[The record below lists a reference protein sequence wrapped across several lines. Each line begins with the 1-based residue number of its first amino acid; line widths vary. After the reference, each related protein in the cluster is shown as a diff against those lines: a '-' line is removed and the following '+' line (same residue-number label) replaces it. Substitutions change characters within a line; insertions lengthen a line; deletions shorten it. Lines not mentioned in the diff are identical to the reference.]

1 MLTYADAL
9 IDKRKADR
17 EQQNIFSWDAWFMQ
31 ASSNMPHHA
40 AVHFKASYTSSLR
53 PHTLVI
59 SGASYTMQAS
69 SNMSHDA
76 DVHLVIETH
85 Y

>member
-31 ASSNMPHHA
+31 VSSNMPHHA
-40 AVHFKASYTSSLR
+40 AVHFKAPFTRILR
-53 PHTLVI
+53 PYTLVI
-59 SGASYTMQAS
+59 
-69 SNMSHDA
+69 
-76 DVHLVIETH
+76 
-85 Y
+85 